1 MTSCRAVLNGL
12 KILVADDNEL
22 NREIAVCLLEEEGA
36 HVTAAENGKQAAEV
50 FENHPPGCFD
60 AILMDIMMPEM
71 DGLEAAKR
79 IRSCKGRPD
88 GETVPIIAMTA
99 NVFAEDIAKT
109 HGAGMDAHL
118 IKPIDLDQVCRALHK
133 VVRKEKKDE
142 EYGNKNKTE
151 NSDRR

>member
-1 MTSCRAVLNGL
+1 MIFKHLCSLFS
-12 KILVADDNEL
+12 ILCSRHMRTFFFQKAYGNFPV
-22 NREIAVCLLEEEGA
+22 
-36 HVTAAENGKQAAEV
+36 Q
-50 FENHPPGCFD
+50 F
-60 AILMDIMMPEM
+60 
-71 DGLEAAKR
+71 
-79 IRSCKGRPD
+79 
-88 GETVPIIAMTA
+88 IIAMTA

-109 HGAGMDAHL
+109 RGAGMDAHL

>member
-1 MTSCRAVLNGL
+1 MGWRLQKGSAPV
-12 KILVADDNEL
+12 K
-22 NREIAVCLLEEEGA
+22 
-36 HVTAAENGKQAAEV
+36 
-50 FENHPPGCFD
+50 
-60 AILMDIMMPEM
+60 
-71 DGLEAAKR
+71 DG
-79 IRSCKGRPD
+79 PD

-133 VVRKEKKDE
+133 LVRKEKKDE